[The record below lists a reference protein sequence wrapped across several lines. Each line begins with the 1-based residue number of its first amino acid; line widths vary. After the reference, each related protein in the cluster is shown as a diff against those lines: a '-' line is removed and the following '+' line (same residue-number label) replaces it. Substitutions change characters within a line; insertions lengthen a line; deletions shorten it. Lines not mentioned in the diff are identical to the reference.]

1 MTETPPTSGR
11 PSTQSAPPPPPAPPP
26 RPEVLSIV
34 TADGHRSEARFFRAA
49 AGRHSDSD
57 VRPRFAVFP
66 AMGVRARYYDPL
78 GEALSAAGCDAIVA
92 ELRGQGTSSHRASRR
107 CDWGY
112 ETAIRQD
119 WPAVLAAFER
129 RTGVPAP
136 RPPPDAVEGLG
147 SEPAET
153 VSPLYLLGH
162 SLGGQVSSL
171 YLAAHP
177 GAAAGLVLVASGT
190 NWHRNWGFPRGL
202 AMLAR
207 IQAGGLIARGLGFF
221 PGRTLGFADLQ
232 ARQEIVDWAATG
244 RHGRFVPRG
253 AGLDYEAALA
263 RLQTRVFAFTFEG
276 DDYATAAAADHLL
289 GKLRAARITRRHLTS
304 ADAPAA
310 CLHHFAWVRQPAPIL
325 AHILGAISA
334 QSVTL

>member
-1 MTETPPTSGR
+1 MLET
-11 PSTQSAPPPPPAPPP
+11 
-26 RPEVLSIV
+26 LSIV
-34 TADGHRSEARFFRAA
+34 TADGHRSEARFFPATPGAPSPLRA
-49 AGRHSDSD
+49 
-57 VRPRFAVFP
+57 RFAVFP

-78 GEALSAAGCDAIVA
+78 GEALAAAGCDAIVA

-112 ETAIRQD
+112 ETALRQD
-119 WPAVLAAFER
+119 WPAVLAAFEA
-129 RTGVPAP
+129 RTGGPPGESA
-136 RPPPDAVEGLG
+136 RPG
-147 SEPAET
+147 AECAR
-153 VSPLYLLGH
+153 PLYLLGH

-177 GAAAGLVLVASGT
+177 GAASGLVLVASGT

-207 IQAGGLIARGLGFF
+207 IQAGGLVARGLGYF
-221 PGRTLGFADLQ
+221 PGRTLGFGALQ

-263 RLQTRVFAFTFEG
+263 RLRTRVFAFTFEG
-276 DDYATAAAADHLL
+276 DDYATPAAADHLT
-289 GKLRAARITRRHLTS
+289 GKLRAARVVRRHLTA
-304 ADAPAA
+304 ADVPAE
-310 CLHHFAWVRQPAPIL
+310 CLNHFAWARAPEPVL
-325 AHILGAISA
+325 AHILGTILTH
-334 QSVTL
+334 SVTTAP